1 MWRIGS
7 LFFMIGALSGFFI
20 SCNLRNHSELAVLTK
35 ASKRPSWGKS
45 LAGLDAG
52 IEFYAETGQTLYQS
66 GQYKENQFVYGGH
79 LGVRYALS
87 KNFALLAETGYL
99 NISSLK
105 LGATFT
111 FNLQ

>member
-1 MWRIGS
+1 LDGGTGTCSVFYGTAAGVIKQEVNVFGLRGS
-7 LFFMIGALSGFFI
+7 YHFVNDDRFNIY
-20 SCNLRNHSELAVLTK
+20 
-35 ASKRPSWGKS
+35 
-45 LAGLDAG
+45 AGLDAG

-66 GQYKENQFVYGGH
+66 DQYKENQFVYGGH